1 MGIWCLKIIISV
13 LHGCFIKTLCGDNK
27 ILFLFLLVKA
37 TYLPYFPLWESSVK
51 IQGLTLS
58 VKPILYK
65 RCTFLIRAIRIS
77 GAKINRILSFDFI

>member
-13 LHGCFIKTLCGDNK
+13 LQRCFIKTLCGDNK

-51 IQGLTLS
+51 TQRSNSIGEIYFIQ
-58 VKPILYK
+58 KMY
-65 RCTFLIRAIRIS
+65 FL
-77 GAKINRILSFDFI
+77 D